1 MQFDPGSTPPC
12 FISEDGTVRI
22 EKDSEVRLRIVGTR
36 VDATE
41 IVSKEREERG
51 KQQIQGGI
59 SYCKIVIT
67 FFLSISLLYMQFSIG
82 SIKED
87 YLGIIQ

>member
-41 IVSKEREERG
+41 IVSKEKEREMEMETTDTRG
-51 KQQIQGGI
+51 IA
-59 SYCKIVIT
+59 YCNCNN
-67 FFLSISLLYMQFSIG
+67 FLSIY
-82 SIKED
+82 
-87 YLGIIQ
+87 